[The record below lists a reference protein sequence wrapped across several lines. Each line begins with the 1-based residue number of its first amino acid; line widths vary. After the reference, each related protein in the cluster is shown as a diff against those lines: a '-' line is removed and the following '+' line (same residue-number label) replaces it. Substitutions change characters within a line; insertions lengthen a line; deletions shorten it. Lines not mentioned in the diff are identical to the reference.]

1 MADPATSSLDTP
13 SRRKVLQGLFALPA
27 AALVTAACGSSSTG
41 TTGTTGQATGST
53 TGSTTT
59 TTAGGTSATPT
70 SSWASGGTD
79 LISVPYPDTSVFS
92 ADDACQIALTES
104 TTEGPCYFQSDTGE
118 DISIGLTGL
127 PMQLSLQVIDG
138 SCAPLG
144 GLVVEVWHCD
154 TAGVYSGDTSNSG
167 DAGRFAGDFC
177 TAGDPEAE
185 QSAWYRGQLTTDS
198 EGRVNFKTCFPGWY
212 SGRTIHVHFAVSD
225 PSGDTR
231 VISQYCFP
239 DEFTENICT
248 THELYADHGV
258 QDTPLAGGTDSVFRS
273 SDLDGFMF
281 TTQQNSDG
289 TLLAY
294 STIQVS

>member
-1 MADPATSSLDTP
+1 MTNSATLDLDTP
-13 SRRKVLQGLFALPA
+13 SRRKVLQGLLPLPA
-27 AALVTAACGSSSTG
+27 AALVTAACGGSSTG
-41 TTGTTGQATGST
+41 TGTTTTGAQATT
-53 TGSTTT
+53 P

-70 SSWASGGTD
+70 GSWASGGTD

-92 ADDACQIALTES
+92 AENACQIALTES

-118 DISIGLTGL
+118 DISTGLTGL
-127 PMQLSLQVIDG
+127 PMQLSLQVIDS

-154 TAGVYSGDTSNSG
+154 TAGVYSGDTSASG

-177 TAGDPEAE
+177 TAGDAEAE

-248 THELYADHGV
+248 THELYAAHGV

-273 SDLDGFMF
+273 SNLDGFMF